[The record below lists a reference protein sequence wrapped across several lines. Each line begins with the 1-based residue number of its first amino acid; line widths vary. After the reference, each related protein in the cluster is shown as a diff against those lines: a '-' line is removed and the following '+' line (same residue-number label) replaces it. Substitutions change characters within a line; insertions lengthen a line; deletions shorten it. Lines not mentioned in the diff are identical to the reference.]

1 MPLVATVVTMCS
13 MLPHKDKIALQK
25 IVSEMN
31 IAIRLLGET
40 SLADF
45 LEDEML
51 KRALVVGRDKH
62 W

>member
-1 MPLVATVVTMCS
+1 
-13 MLPHKDKIALQK
+13 MLPRKDKIALQK

-31 IAIRLLGET
+31 IAIILLGET

-51 KRALVVGRDKH
+51 KRALAVGCDKY